1 MLMVLAF
8 LEDLPGPIY
17 PSDLRLLLFNVISD
31 LLGNRSEVLG
41 PSGPQFHLSTR
52 RNKRLL

>member
-1 MLMVLAF
+1 MLMALAF

-31 LLGNRSEVLG
+31 LLGNRRRGPWPLWATVPSEY
-41 PSGPQFHLSTR
+41 
-52 RNKRLL
+52 KKK